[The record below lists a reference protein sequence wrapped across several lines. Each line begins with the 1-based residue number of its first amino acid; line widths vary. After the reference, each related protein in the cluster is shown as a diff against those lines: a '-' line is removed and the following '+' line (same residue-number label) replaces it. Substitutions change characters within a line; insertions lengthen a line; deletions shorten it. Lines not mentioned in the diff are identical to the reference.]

1 MARHLL
7 STVSEPSLVAQRYIA
22 VVRNATLEFGRGRP
36 TSSRAL
42 AGAGGRWMGRR
53 ALAGAGWGGGRWMG
67 RRGWREVAS
76 ATCTAKRHRGSGAGG
91 GAISY
96 PADGGGALATSS
108 SPAPCT
114 TSTAGRGAIVESSGR
129 GEPPAPHDEV
139 GGGENAARTAHGHG
153 YSPSRAVPTW
163 ANGASPQRFLL
174 LSEHDTGL
182 ASGGRLRFP
191 ADRASP
197 MGCRAPGAGRPFG
210 DGRRRGEGLADG
222 ELVDAADA

>member
-42 AGAGGRWMGRR
+42 AGAGGRWR

-67 RRGWREVAS
+67 RRGWQEVAS

-139 GGGENAARTAHGHG
+139 GGGKTPPERHTVMATAQAGRCRPGPTERARSASCCYLSTIRVSLAVGGFGFLPTAPRRWAAAR
-153 YSPSRAVPTW
+153 
-163 ANGASPQRFLL
+163 
-174 LSEHDTGL
+174 
-182 ASGGRLRFP
+182 
-191 ADRASP
+191 
-197 MGCRAPGAGRPFG
+197 RAPGARSVTG
-210 DGRRRGEGLADG
+210 DGAGRG
-222 ELVDAADA
+222 